1 MIPLFTL
8 QQAGTTL
15 GHLTPKDGYR
25 QLGKKIDRLATRSP
39 WNKTFYDILSALYT
53 PEEADLIVSMP
64 YGLSTLEV
72 ISKDAR
78 MDEAR
83 AQKLLTG
90 LAEKGLVVDLYLED
104 RFHYMPSPMVIG
116 IFEFTMMRSGEG
128 LDMKKWAGLFTE
140 YLGRQDDF
148 YRANF
153 GKGQKISIM
162 RALPHEGTVAGEPFM
177 EVLDYEKATAIIESQ
192 SLFSIGVCSCR
203 HEKVHTG
210 EKECD
215 VPLETCSS
223 FGYAAEYWIR
233 NGLARQSSREE
244 MLDNLARSR
253 ELGLV
258 LNADNVQNNIT
269 YICHCCGCCC
279 NALAGISRHGYAN
292 AVVPSSYLPRIE
304 DAMCNGCGLCA
315 KACPIQAIEMKE
327 DTLRDD
333 RKKVPCIDTSI
344 CIGCGVCAL
353 KCKKDAIHLHEREQ
367 RVLHPETTFQR
378 AILQSLERGTLQYQL
393 FDSSRSVTQKVMRG
407 IVGGF
412 LMLPPVKRALM
423 SNALRS
429 RFLKLMEN
437 GARQLGKGWAVDI

>member
-1 MIPLFTL
+1 M
-8 QQAGTTL
+8 

-25 QLGKKIDRLATRSP
+25 QLGRKIDRLATRAP
-39 WNKTFYDILSALYT
+39 WNTAFYEILSALYT
-53 PEEADLIVSMP
+53 PGEAELIVSMP
-64 YGLSTLEV
+64 YGLSTVDV
-72 ISKDAR
+72 ISRDAR
-78 MDEAR
+78 MDQSTVQR
-83 AQKLLTG
+83 LLTG
-90 LAEKGLVVDLYLED
+90 LAGKGLVVDLYLED
-104 RFHYMPSPMVIG
+104 TFYYMPSPMVIG

-128 LDMKKWAGLFTE
+128 LDTTKWAGLFKE
-140 YLGRQDDF
+140 YLGGQDDF

-153 GKGQKISIM
+153 GKGQKISPM
-162 RALPHEGTVAGEPFM
+162 RILPHEGTVADEAFM

-192 SLFSIGVCSCR
+192 DRFSIGVCSCR

-223 FGYAAEYWIR
+223 FGYAADYWIR
-233 NGLARQSSREE
+233 NGLARESSREE
-244 MLDNLARSR
+244 MLDNLQRSR

-258 LNADNVQNNIT
+258 LNADNVQHNIT
-269 YICHCCGCCC
+269 FICHCCGCCC

-292 AVVPSSYLPRIE
+292 TVVTSSYMPHIDDE
-304 DAMCNGCGLCA
+304 TCNGCGVCE
-315 KACPIQAIEMKE
+315 KACPINAIGMHE
-327 DTLRDD
+327 DTADNN
-333 RKKVPCIDTSI
+333 RKKFPVIDTEI

-353 KCKKDAIHLHEREQ
+353 KCKRDAIALETRTQ
-367 RVLHPETTFQR
+367 RVLHPETTFHR

-423 SNALRS
+423 SDALRS